1 MGGFGS
7 AQGMITAI
15 KNNNRRK
22 KREAYD
28 GWTESDKESQGIKV
42 EPVSEKTL
50 SEIRKKMK
58 KQQQVTF
65 IKNFIIAIIG
75 LIAFFF
81 FIQLVFLYFENDPG
95 IGWNPY

>member
-42 EPVSEKTL
+42 EPVSEK
-50 SEIRKKMK
+50 
-58 KQQQVTF
+58 
-65 IKNFIIAIIG
+65 NFI
-75 LIAFFF
+75 
-81 FIQLVFLYFENDPG
+81 
-95 IGWNPY
+95 